1 MLGHA
6 PTSVPALA
14 GIAVAHAKVACGLLD
29 GHSARREV
37 TATAADVERLAV
49 RSVRGLGLVQ
59 SAPCLGAVAARAR
72 QWMQSHGHCELAR
85 YVPLQRHMHDP
96 CHCRA
101 RCSIGSAVRDD
112 TETPL
117 DTLGG
122 WLQVAEGG
130 LRCVVNFSRPKIFT
144 KFFGLPSSGCFCYS
158 SLSMDTPP
166 HTREPVHDLI
176 AILLASG
183 RFSDPEIAER
193 CAVSVTLVATLRGSP
208 LFQALVNGY
217 KERFADKAVERVI
230 EDIFND
236 TRANFEWLKGLRD
249 HPDEIAYHDDPKMRR
264 LQLRA
269 SEVLFERQVP
279 KRAESR
285 PADPLRSLG
294 EAVVA
299 RLERAAAA
307 DDAVDVTPKE
317 ET

>member
-1 MLGHA
+1 
-6 PTSVPALA
+6 
-14 GIAVAHAKVACGLLD
+14 
-29 GHSARREV
+29 
-37 TATAADVERLAV
+37 
-49 RSVRGLGLVQ
+49 
-59 SAPCLGAVAARAR
+59 
-72 QWMQSHGHCELAR
+72 
-85 YVPLQRHMHDP
+85 
-96 CHCRA
+96 
-101 RCSIGSAVRDD
+101 
-112 TETPL
+112 
-117 DTLGG
+117 
-122 WLQVAEGG
+122 
-130 LRCVVNFSRPKIFT
+130 
-144 KFFGLPSSGCFCYS
+144 
-158 SLSMDTPP
+158 MDTPP

-183 RFSDPEIAER
+183 RFSDAEIAER

-236 TRANFEWLKGLRD
+236 TRANFEWLRGLRER
-249 HPDEIAYHDDPKMRR
+249 PDDAAYHDDPKMRR

-317 ET
+317 